1 MPQSTLNKASQ
12 GKLLIIDDDPG
23 IRDVLS
29 YTASLILHFQVLQAE
44 DGTSALQIIETEKVD
59 VIVCD
64 LAMPGMNGLSFFEK
78 LRANGV
84 KIPVLFLTGH
94 GTEDMRNKA
103 MKLGAFDF
111 LQKPISVDQL
121 TALLEEARRVSAQIQ
136 EYDHQQKS

>member
-1 MPQSTLNKASQ
+1 MPQSSLNKPSQ
-12 GKLLIIDDDPG
+12 GKLLVIDDDPG

-29 YTASLILHFQVLQAE
+29 YTASLILNFEVLQAE
-44 DGTSALQIIETEKVD
+44 DGTSALQIIENEKVD
-59 VIVCD
+59 VIICD

-78 LRANGV
+78 LRANGT

-94 GTEDMRNKA
+94 GTDDMRNKA

-121 TALLEEARRVSAQIQ
+121 TALLEEARRVSTQIQ
-136 EYDHQQKS
+136 EYDHQQKP

>member
-78 LRANGV
+78 LRARCQNSGFVFNGAW
-84 KIPVLFLTGH
+84 H
-94 GTEDMRNKA
+94 
-103 MKLGAFDF
+103 
-111 LQKPISVDQL
+111 
-121 TALLEEARRVSAQIQ
+121 
-136 EYDHQQKS
+136 